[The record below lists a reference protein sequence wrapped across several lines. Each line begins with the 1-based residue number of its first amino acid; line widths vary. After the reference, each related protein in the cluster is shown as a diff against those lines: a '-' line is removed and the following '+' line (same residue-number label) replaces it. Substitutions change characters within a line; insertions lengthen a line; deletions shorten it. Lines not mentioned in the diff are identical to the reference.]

1 MDPKLKAYF
10 DKQFKSLATKK
21 DLNSLK
27 QESKLLERKI
37 IEFDKKI
44 DEKNSDV
51 LEVIRNVGENVSHQ
65 IGKIDL
71 AHSNLRQ
78 HMDHIF
84 NRINYLEKKI
94 LK

>member
-1 MDPKLKAYF
+1 MDPKLKSYLIKMEGRISKRF
-10 DKQFKSLATKK
+10 NTLEKK
-21 DLNSLK
+21 IDIL
-27 QESKLLERKI
+27 
-37 IEFDKKI
+37 DKKV